1 MVLMFNALCRKEV
14 PMVKSLKSQLLIPEN
29 RFWGR
34 ILPTCLIMILFSAIS
49 LIPQV
54 NDYWKNAAVG
64 KSKIFSISFINKQS
78 GVANSADGDV
88 LVTSDGGI
96 NWKAERVTSTG
107 IQSDSPEIYWKADVY
122 CAIMKT
128 TDGGNS
134 WIPYVDGKQEHFCK
148 VYLKDENTGYKIA
161 SEFLNKVTMEVNYYY
176 MTDKLDSL
184 LNHPHQCTEYYKNP
198 EEGWA
203 LGWCVKNFNK

>member
-1 MVLMFNALCRKEV
+1 MLKTKKIRFFK
-14 PMVKSLKSQLLIPEN
+14 LKS
-29 RFWGR
+29 RFWR
-34 ILPTCLIMILFSAIS
+34 HILPACALIVLFAAIS
-49 LIPQV
+49 MIPQE

-64 KSKIFSISFINKQS
+64 KNKIFSISFIDKQI
-78 GVANSADGDV
+78 GVANSADGEV
-88 LVTSDGGI
+88 LVTSDGGL
-96 NWKAERVTSTG
+96 NWNAESVTSSG
-107 IQSDSPEIYWKADVY
+107 IQSNSAEIYWKADVF

-134 WIPYVDGKQEHFCK
+134 WIPYDDGKQEHFCG
-148 VYLKDENTGYKIA
+148 VYLKDENTGYKVA

-184 LNHPHQCTEYYKNP
+184 LNQPHQCTEYYKSS

-203 LGWCVKNFNK
+203 LGWCVSNFSK

>member
-1 MVLMFNALCRKEV
+1 MLKTKKIRFFK
-14 PMVKSLKSQLLIPEN
+14 LKS
-29 RFWGR
+29 RFWR
-34 ILPTCLIMILFSAIS
+34 HILPTCTLIVLFTAIS
-49 LIPQV
+49 LIPQE
-54 NDYWKNAAVG
+54 NDYWKNAPIG
-64 KSKIFSISFINKQS
+64 KTKIYTLSFTNKQI
-78 GVANSADGDV
+78 GVANSADGEV
-88 LVTSDGGI
+88 LVTSDGGL
-96 NWKAERVTSTG
+96 NWKAESVTSSG
-107 IQSDSPEIYWKADVY
+107 IQSNSSEIYWKADIY

-134 WIPYVDGKQEHFCK
+134 WISYEDGKQEHFCG
-148 VYLKDENTGYKIA
+148 VYLKDENTGYKVA

-184 LNHPHQCTEYYKNP
+184 LNHPHQCTEYFKNP